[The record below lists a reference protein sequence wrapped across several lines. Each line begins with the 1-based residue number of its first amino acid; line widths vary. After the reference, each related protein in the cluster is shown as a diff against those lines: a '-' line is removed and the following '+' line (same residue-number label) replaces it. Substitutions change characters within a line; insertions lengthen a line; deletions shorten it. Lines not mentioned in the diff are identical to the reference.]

1 MAIRDNSLEI
11 IELLLAFG
19 ADPALRDNKGN
30 TGLHV
35 AAALGASACLQLLA
49 GNTKHKDDL
58 NELNDCGKRS
68 RVYHVLIY
76 FPYALYIERI
86 IGIYFYIAMN
96 YFRHNT
102 ITNFNDEFRQN
113 FNRYSHWKRCKYEAS
128 GKHEQIS
135 IITLN
140 EYNHEIIF

>member
-1 MAIRDNSLEI
+1 MIVSFLQTPLHLAIRDNSLEI

-68 RVYHVLIY
+68 RFYHMLIC
-76 FPYALYIERI
+76 LKKELLEYIS
-86 IGIYFYIAMN
+86 
-96 YFRHNT
+96 T
-102 ITNFNDEFRQN
+102 
-113 FNRYSHWKRCKYEAS
+113 S
-128 GKHEQIS
+128 
-135 IITLN
+135 L
-140 EYNHEIIF
+140 

>member
-1 MAIRDNSLEI
+1 MVTIWVYLIKKIVLVTKSNIYDRLFLQTPLHLAIRDNSLEI

-49 GNTKHKDDL
+49 GNTRHKDDL

-68 RVYHVLIY
+68 RFYHMLICLSSY
-76 FPYALYIERI
+76 NKRK
-86 IGIYFYIAMN
+86 
-96 YFRHNT
+96 
-102 ITNFNDEFRQN
+102 
-113 FNRYSHWKRCKYEAS
+113 RY
-128 GKHEQIS
+128 
-135 IITLN
+135 
-140 EYNHEIIF
+140 

>member
-1 MAIRDNSLEI
+1 MSLFLQTPLHLAIRDNSLEI

-68 RVYHVLIY
+68 RFYRMFMANLQMYLEYIST
-76 FPYALYIERI
+76 FP
-86 IGIYFYIAMN
+86 MN

-113 FNRYSHWKRCKYEAS
+113 FN
-128 GKHEQIS
+128 
-135 IITLN
+135 
-140 EYNHEIIF
+140 

>member
-49 GNTKHKDDL
+49 GNTRHKDDL

-68 RVYHVLIY
+68 RFYHMLICLSSY
-76 FPYALYIERI
+76 KERGI
-86 IGIYFYIAMN
+86 TIYFYIAMN

-102 ITNFNDEFRQN
+102 ITNFDDEFRQN

-140 EYNHEIIF
+140 ENLLK

>member
-1 MAIRDNSLEI
+1 MSLFLQTPLHLAIRDNSLEI

-49 GNTKHKDDL
+49 GNTRHKDDL

-68 RVYHVLIY
+68 RFYSMFIWLTKMYLEHIST
-76 FPYALYIERI
+76 FP
-86 IGIYFYIAMN
+86 MN

-113 FNRYSHWKRCKYEAS
+113 FN
-128 GKHEQIS
+128 
-135 IITLN
+135 
-140 EYNHEIIF
+140 

>member
-58 NELNDCGKRS
+58 NELNGCGKRS
-68 RVYHVLIY
+68 RLYHILICLS
-76 FPYALYIERI
+76 PYKERVI
-86 IGIYFYIAMN
+86 RIYFYIAMN
-96 YFRHNT
+96 YFRYNT

-113 FNRYSHWKRCKYEAS
+113 FNRYSNWKRCKYETS

-135 IITLN
+135 IQTLN
-140 EYNHEIIF
+140 

>member
-68 RVYHVLIY
+68 RFYRMFMANLHITKMYLEYIST
-76 FPYALYIERI
+76 FP
-86 IGIYFYIAMN
+86 MN

-102 ITNFNDEFRQN
+102 ITNFDDEFRQN

-140 EYNHEIIF
+140 ENLLK

>member
-1 MAIRDNSLEI
+1 MSLFLQTPLHLAIRDNSLEI

-68 RVYHVLIY
+68 R
-76 FPYALYIERI
+76 
-86 IGIYFYIAMN
+86 FYRMFMAN
-96 YFRHNT
+96 LHT
-102 ITNFNDEFRQN
+102 
-113 FNRYSHWKRCKYEAS
+113 
-128 GKHEQIS
+128 
-135 IITLN
+135 
-140 EYNHEIIF
+140 

>member
-1 MAIRDNSLEI
+1 MIVVRDHVSIVCSYADLHITKMYLE
-11 IELLLAFG
+11 
-19 ADPALRDNKGN
+19 
-30 TGLHV
+30 
-35 AAALGASACLQLLA
+35 
-49 GNTKHKDDL
+49 
-58 NELNDCGKRS
+58 
-68 RVYHVLIY
+68 
-76 FPYALYIERI
+76 YIPT
-86 IGIYFYIAMN
+86 FHMN

-140 EYNHEIIF
+140 ETLLK

>member
-1 MAIRDNSLEI
+1 MFMVTIWVYLIIVLVTQSNIYDRLFLQTPLHLAIRDNSLEI

-58 NELNDCGKRS
+58 NELNDCGKTS
-68 RVYHVLIY
+68 RIYHMLICLS
-76 FPYALYIERI
+76 PYI
-86 IGIYFYIAMN
+86 
-96 YFRHNT
+96 
-102 ITNFNDEFRQN
+102 
-113 FNRYSHWKRCKYEAS
+113 
-128 GKHEQIS
+128 
-135 IITLN
+135 
-140 EYNHEIIF
+140 

>member
-1 MAIRDNSLEI
+1 MIVSFLQTPLHLAIRDNSLEI

-49 GNTKHKDDL
+49 GNTRHKDDL

-76 FPYALYIERI
+76 FPYYRK
-86 IGIYFYIAMN
+86 N
-96 YFRHNT
+96 YWNIFLH
-102 ITNFNDEFRQN
+102 
-113 FNRYSHWKRCKYEAS
+113 CYE
-128 GKHEQIS
+128 
-135 IITLN
+135 L
-140 EYNHEIIF
+140 F